1 MATSCKNLI
10 AGRWAEAQGGET
22 FESINPARFDEVVAV
37 APRSKSTDVDA
48 AVAAARKAL
57 PAWRLTPAPRRG
69 EILFRTGE
77 ILLQQKQGIAR
88 LMTRE
93 MGKVLEEALGDVQE
107 AIDMAYYMA
116 GEGRR
121 LSGET
126 VPAELPDKDCKSVR
140 VPVGVFAVITPW
152 NFPVAIPGW
161 KILAALVCGNT
172 AVFKPSSCTPLCAQR
187 FVEALQAAG
196 LPPGVLNLVHG
207 TGAEVGHPLVNHP
220 GADGVSFTGS
230 WNVGHEVI
238 RACAHRHKVF
248 TTEMGGKNAIIVL
261 DDADIDLA
269 VDGILWG
276 AFGTTGQRC
285 TATSKAVVQ
294 EGIHNMLVARV
305 KEAAAALRIG
315 NGLDP
320 SIQVGPLIN
329 EGQLNKVLDYIQ
341 IGKEEGARVVV
352 GGGRYTE
359 GDCRRG
365 YFVEPTVFVDVTP
378 RMRIALEEIF
388 GPVLSVIRVRDL
400 DEAIQVVN
408 DSDYGLS
415 SAIYTRDVNAT
426 AKAER
431 DLDTGIVYV
440 NASTIGA
447 EIQLPFGGTK
457 HTGLGPREAGGRGG
471 ALDLYTKWK
480 VIYRDFSGKL
490 QRAQIDKGP
499 VAEETIAVQA

>member
-1 MATSCKNLI
+1 MSCKNLI
-10 AGRWAEAQGGET
+10 AGRWVEAQRGET
-22 FESINPARFDEVVAV
+22 FESVNPARFEEVVAV
-37 APRSKSTDVDA
+37 APRSKSTDVEA
-48 AVAAARKAL
+48 AVAAARQAL
-57 PAWRLTPAPRRG
+57 PAWRHTPAPRRG
-69 EILFRTGE
+69 EILFKAGE
-77 ILLQQKQGIAR
+77 LLLQQKHAIAR
-88 LMTRE
+88 VMIRE

-107 AIDMAYYMA
+107 AIDMAYYMG

-126 VPAELPDKDCKSVR
+126 VPAELPDKDCKSIR

-172 AVFKPSSCTPLCAQR
+172 VVFKPSSYTPLCAQR
-187 FVEALQAAG
+187 FVEALQTAG

-207 TGAEVGHPLVNHP
+207 TGAEVGDPLVNHA
-220 GADGVSFTGS
+220 GVDGVSFTGS
-230 WNVGHEVI
+230 WRIGHAVI
-238 RACAHRHKVF
+238 QACAQHHKVF

-285 TATSKAVVQ
+285 TATSRVVVQ
-294 EGIHNMLVARV
+294 EGIHDMLVARV

-315 NGLDP
+315 DGLNP
-320 SIQVGPLIN
+320 RTQVGPLIN
-329 EGQLNKVLDYIQ
+329 DGQLNKVLGYIR
-341 IGKEEGARVVV
+341 IGQEEGARLVV

-359 GDCRRG
+359 GDCRLG

-378 RMRIALEEIF
+378 QMRIAREEIF

-408 DSDYGLS
+408 DSVYGLS
-415 SAIYTRDVNAT
+415 SAIYSRNVNAT
-426 AKAER
+426 ARAER

-471 ALDLYTKWK
+471 ALDLYSKWK

-490 QRAQIDKGP
+490 QRAQIDNSP
-499 VAEETIAVQA
+499 VAGETTGEQD

>member
-1 MATSCKNLI
+1 MATRCKNLV
-10 AGRWAEAQGGET
+10 AGRWVEAQSGET
-22 FESINPARFDEVVAV
+22 FESINPARFEEVVAV
-37 APRSKSTDVDA
+37 APRSTSADVDM
-48 AVAAARKAL
+48 AVAAAREAL

-69 EILFRTGE
+69 EILFRAGE
-77 ILLQQKQGIAR
+77 LLRQQKQAIAR

-93 MGKVLEEALGDVQE
+93 MGKVLEEAMGDLQE

-126 VPAELPDKDCKSVR
+126 VPAELPDKDSKSVR
-140 VPVGVFAVITPW
+140 VPVGAFAVITPW

-161 KILAALVCGNT
+161 KILAALICGNT
-172 AVFKPSSCTPLCAQR
+172 VVFKPSSYTPLCAQH
-187 FVEALQAAG
+187 FVQALQSGG

-220 GADGVSFTGS
+220 GVNGVSFTGS
-230 WNVGHEVI
+230 WGVGHEVI
-238 RACAHRHKVF
+238 QACARHHKVF

-269 VDGILWG
+269 ADGILWG

-285 TATSKAVVQ
+285 TATSRLVVQ
-294 EGIHNMLVARV
+294 EGIHDMLVARL
-305 KEAAAALRIG
+305 KEAAATLRMG

-320 SIQVGPLIN
+320 RTQVGPLIN
-329 EGQLNKVLDYIQ
+329 EGQLNRVLSYIQ
-341 IGKEEGARVVV
+341 IGKEEGARLVV

-359 GDCRRG
+359 GDGRLG
-365 YFVEPTVFVDVTP
+365 YFVEPTIFIEVTP
-378 RMRIALEEIF
+378 RMRIARDEIF

-400 DEAIQVVN
+400 DEAIRVVN

-415 SAIYTRDVNAT
+415 SAIYTRNVNAT
-426 AKAER
+426 ARAER

-471 ALDLYTKWK
+471 ALDLYSKWK

-490 QRAQIDKGP
+490 QRAQIDRSP
-499 VAEETIAVQA
+499 VAYEPNGGGA

>member
-1 MATSCKNLI
+1 MAIPCKNLI
-10 AGRWAEAQGGET
+10 AGRWVEAQGGET
-22 FESINPARFDEVVAV
+22 FESINPARFEEVVAV
-37 APRSKSTDVDA
+37 APRSRSTDVDT

-57 PAWRLTPAPRRG
+57 PAWRHTPAPRRG
-69 EILFRTGE
+69 EILFRAGE
-77 ILLQQKQGIAR
+77 LLLQQKQALAR

-126 VPAELPDKDCKSVR
+126 VPAELADKDCKSVR
-140 VPVGVFAVITPW
+140 VPVGAFAVITPW

-172 AVFKPSSCTPLCAQR
+172 VVFKPSSYTPLCAQG
-187 FVEALQAAG
+187 FVESLQTAG
-196 LPPGVLNLVHG
+196 FPPGVVNLIHG
-207 TGAEVGHPLVNHP
+207 TGPEVGHPLVNHA
-220 GADGVSFTGS
+220 GVDGVSFTGS
-230 WNVGHEVI
+230 WGVGHEVI
-238 RACAHRHKVF
+238 QACAHHHKVF

-285 TATSKAVVQ
+285 TATSRLVVQ
-294 EGIHNMLVARV
+294 EGIHDILVARV
-305 KEAAAALRIG
+305 RDAVAALRIG

-320 SIQVGPLIN
+320 RTQVGPLIN
-329 EGQLNKVLDYIQ
+329 EGQLNKVLNYIR
-341 IGKEEGARVVV
+341 IGKEEGARLVV

-359 GDCRRG
+359 GDCRLG
-365 YFVEPTVFVDVTP
+365 YFVEPTVFVGVTP
-378 RMRIALEEIF
+378 RMRIAREEIF

-426 AKAER
+426 ARAER
-431 DLDTGIVYV
+431 DLDTGIVYI

-471 ALDLYTKWK
+471 ALDLYSKWK

-490 QRAQIDKGP
+490 QRAQIDNSP
-499 VAEETIAVQA
+499 VTGSLPPS

>member
-1 MATSCKNLI
+1 MAMSCKNLI
-10 AGRWAEAQGGET
+10 AGCWVEAQGGET
-22 FESINPARFDEVVAV
+22 FESINPARFEEVVAV
-37 APRSKSTDVDA
+37 APRSKSTDVDM
-48 AVAAARKAL
+48 AVAAGRKAL

-69 EILFRTGE
+69 EILFRAGGL
-77 ILLQQKQGIAR
+77 LLQQKKGIAR

-126 VPAELPDKDCKSVR
+126 VPTELSDKDCKSVR

-161 KILAALVCGNT
+161 KILTALVCGNT
-172 AVFKPSSCTPLCAQR
+172 VVFKPSSYTSCCAQR

-207 TGAEVGHPLVNHP
+207 TGAEVGDPLVNHP
-220 GADGVSFTGS
+220 GVDGVSFTGS
-230 WNVGHEVI
+230 WKVGHEVI
-238 RACAHRHKVF
+238 GACAQHHKVF

-285 TATSKAVVQ
+285 TATSRLLVQ
-294 EGIHNMLVARV
+294 EGIHDPLVARI
-305 KEAAAALRIG
+305 KAAAAALKIG
-315 NGLDP
+315 DGLDP
-320 SIQVGPLIN
+320 GTQVGPLIN
-329 EGQLNKVLDYIQ
+329 EGQLNKVLSYIQ
-341 IGKEEGARVVV
+341 IGKEEGARLLV
-352 GGGRYTE
+352 GGGRFTE
-359 GDCRRG
+359 GDCRLG
-365 YFVEPTVFVDVTP
+365 YFVEPTIFVDVTP
-378 RMRIALEEIF
+378 QMRIAREEIF

-400 DEAIQVVN
+400 DEAIQVAN

-426 AKAER
+426 ARAER
-431 DLDTGIVYV
+431 DLDTGIVYI

-457 HTGLGPREAGGRGG
+457 HTGFGPREAGGRGG

-490 QRAQIDKGP
+490 QRAQIDTSP
-499 VAEETIAVQA
+499 VAEQTIVGQA